1 MLEMTMTFSQTNY
14 VIKSRLRQTL
24 YQAASFKWDTVRD
37 VVLLQNRKFRKI
49 GSNLVSTCSSRPNE
63 ENEYLQLMFLT
74 INNEVIG
81 SGKWPDH
88 VSC

>member
-24 YQAASFKWDTVRD
+24 YQAASFKWDTLRD

-74 INNEVIG
+74 INNEVIV
-81 SGKWPDH
+81 SGKWPNH

>member
-81 SGKWPDH
+81 SGKRPNH

>member
-14 VIKSRLRQTL
+14 VIKRRLRQNL

-81 SGKWPDH
+81 SGKWPNH

>member
-81 SGKWPDH
+81 SGKWPNH

>member
-49 GSNLVSTCSSRPNE
+49 GSNLFSTYSSRPNE

-81 SGKWPDH
+81 SGKWPNH

>member
-74 INNEVIG
+74 INNEVIV
-81 SGKWPDH
+81 SGKWPNH

>member
-49 GSNLVSTCSSRPNE
+49 G
-63 ENEYLQLMFLT
+63 
-74 INNEVIG
+74 
-81 SGKWPDH
+81 
-88 VSC
+88 

>member
-63 ENEYLQLMFLT
+63 ENEYLQLMFLA

-81 SGKWPDH
+81 SGKWPNH